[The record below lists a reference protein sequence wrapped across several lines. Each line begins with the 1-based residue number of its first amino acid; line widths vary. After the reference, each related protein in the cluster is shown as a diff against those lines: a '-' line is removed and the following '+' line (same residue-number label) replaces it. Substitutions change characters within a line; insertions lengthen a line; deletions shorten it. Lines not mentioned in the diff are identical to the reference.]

1 MRKGLIASFVCSIL
15 GVLLLHREVFASGCG
30 GAETVI
36 INCSSNE
43 SPIISVLC
51 LVISIV
57 MATVG
62 LLAAIGITVVGIQ
75 YLTAG
80 GNEEQVRKS
89 KKRLYHIVIGLAVY
103 ALMVP
108 VTNFLMPGGLFS
120 CTIQDDSDSTN
131 SDVDSGDSNAKKDDE
146 GDNSSQKTTE
156 NNVDR
161 PASEIID

>member
-1 MRKGLIASFVCSIL
+1 MCFLCFNL
-15 GVLLLHREVFASGCG
+15 GVFLFPGEVFAASCG
-30 GAETVI
+30 GAETVL

-57 MATVG
+57 MAAIG

-108 VTNFLMPGGLFS
+108 VTNFLVPGGLFS
-120 CTIQDDSDSTN
+120 CTIQDDSGSTN
-131 SDVDSGDSNAKKDDE
+131 SDVNSGDSNAKKDDE
-146 GDNSSQKTTE
+146 NNNSSQKTTE